1 VASTPDHT
9 TRAASSEAARA
20 VASLRGFSKTFAGRT
35 VLDGV
40 DLDVMGGEVH
50 GLLGQNGSGK
60 STLIKILAGYHAP
73 DDGASLSIAGADVGL
88 PLQPG
93 DGHKLGLAFVHQDLG
108 LVPGASVLENLYVGR
123 YETRPGWRVPW
134 ARERER
140 ARRALERFGVAVDPD
155 ASIASLR
162 EVDCAMIGIVRAFE
176 QLREFDRGLLVLDE
190 PTAYLP
196 RDGVGRLF
204 AAVREIAAAG
214 FGVLFVSHRLEEVRT
229 LTDRVSILRDGRLV
243 DTARTADLDEPEL
256 IRRILG
262 FAMGDLYP
270 TLHEPRGETTL
281 SVRDLSG
288 TTVRGLSLDL
298 HRGEVVGLTG
308 LRGMGYEEVPY
319 LLFGEGAAAG
329 GTLTLGGEQH
339 DVGQLTPRKAM
350 QAGLALLPANRL
362 RDGGSATASVGENI
376 TLATLPSYRRR
387 GALRLGR
394 ETSRVAQ
401 LLADFQVQPPA
412 ADQLFGTLSGGNQQK
427 VLLAKWFETA
437 PQVFLLH
444 EPTQGVDVGAR
455 RQIFRHIAA
464 AAGEGTSFVL
474 ASSEYEDL
482 PHLCD
487 RVIVFRDGRPVSE
500 LHGADLTHERIVEQ
514 CFREGAPA

>member
-1 VASTPDHT
+1 MAAGPDHA
-9 TRAASSEAARA
+9 TRAASPEAARA

-40 DLDVMGGEVH
+40 DLDVLAGEVH

-73 DDGASLSIAGADVGL
+73 DDGAALSIAGADVAL

-108 LVPGASVLENLYVGR
+108 LVPNATVLENLYVGR
-123 YETRPGWRVPW
+123 YETRAGWRVPW
-134 ARERER
+134 AQERER
-140 ARRALERFGVAVDPD
+140 ARRALERFGVSVDPD
-155 ASIASLR
+155 ATIASLR
-162 EVDCAMIGIVRAFE
+162 EVDHAMIGIVRAFE

-204 AAVREIAAAG
+204 DAVREIAAAG

-256 IRRILG
+256 IARILG
-262 FAMGDLYP
+262 FAMDDLYP
-270 TLHEPRGETTL
+270 TLHQPQGERTL

-288 TTVRGLSLDL
+288 ETVQGLSLDL

-319 LLFGEGAAAG
+319 LLFGEGSAASG
-329 GTLTLGGEQH
+329 SLTLGDREH
-339 DVGQLTPRKAM
+339 DIARLTPRQAMKAGM
-350 QAGLALLPANRL
+350 ALLPANRL
-362 RDGGSATASVGENI
+362 RDGGSSTASVAENM
-376 TLATLPSYRRR
+376 TLATLGSYRRS
-387 GALRLGR
+387 GALRLRR
-394 ETSRVAQ
+394 EASRVQQ
-401 LLADFQVQPPA
+401 LLEDFQVQPPEG
-412 ADQLFGTLSGGNQQK
+412 DRPFGTLSGGNQQK
-427 VLLAKWFETA
+427 VLLAKWFETN
-437 PQVFLLH
+437 PDVFLLH

-464 AAGEGTSFVL
+464 AAEAGTSFVL

-500 LHGADLTHERIVEQ
+500 LHGAELTHERIVEQ
-514 CFREGAPA
+514 CFREGAAA